1 MNTFK
6 YLFLLI
12 LCIGSIG
19 NLNNLYS
26 QNGSDQVLVAGKKT
40 LKQSDVDTLIEFYEW
55 AFETKFTETQR
66 EKFQALVTA
75 DFRRNPTKERASID
89 EVLKTFAQISAA
101 SEDVQQKGREIF
113 NNEYIEELRRT
124 PNDEDSKFMLEI
136 YENGRKNENPNIA
149 ENNSENSSNKP
160 QISGSS
166 VKKIVGKWKHSGGSG
181 GARDHTGKTL
191 YNNGDDVIFEF
202 FADGTMTFLNEK
214 NTLSITQCRISEIT
228 KISGTYTISG
238 DRLTMNLGAG
248 NSVGTSSCD
257 KKGNF
262 RKTLAPSNLTKQ
274 FSIKNLES
282 LFRPDAPLVLVFDG
296 NEEVYYERVQ

>member
-19 NLNNLYS
+19 SFNNIFA
-26 QNGSDQVLVAGKKT
+26 QDKTDQVLVAGKKP

-55 AFETKFTETQR
+55 AFETRFTETQR
-66 EKFQALVTA
+66 SKFQSLVTA
-75 DFRRNPTKERASID
+75 DFRRNQAKERASID

-101 SEDVQQKGREIF
+101 PEDVQQKGREIF

-136 YENGRKNENPNIA
+136 YENGRKNENPKVT
-149 ENNSENSSNKP
+149 ENSPGNSSNRP
-160 QISGSS
+160 QIGGSDT
-166 VKKIVGKWKHSGGSG
+166 KKIVGKWKHSGGSG

-214 NTLSITQCRISEIT
+214 NTLSITQCRISETT
-228 KISGTYTISG
+228 KIPGTYTISG
-238 DRLTMNLGAG
+238 DQLTMNFGTG
-248 NSVGTSSCD
+248 NSVGTSTCD

-262 RKTLAPSNLTKQ
+262 KKNLAPASLTKQ
-274 FSIKNLES
+274 FSVKNLES

-296 NEEVYYERVQ
+296 NEEVYYERVR